1 MNKSY
6 GIFDLDGTL
15 VDSMEWWKGL
25 AEEFLRSQG
34 VEKLPDSLLSQI
46 KTMTIPESA
55 ALFIRIFGIS
65 GTVSSVAEEMNALMD
80 RHYREDISLKPG
92 VKAYLRRLKEKGIR
106 MCVASAASAKLAEDC
121 LKRLGAADYFEE
133 FLSCEDVGAGKTRPD
148 IYLRAAAGMGAAPED
163 TAVYEDA
170 LYAAETAKKAGFYVI
185 GVYDEGSCRT
195 KEERKRLGD
204 LADEMIECWEE
215 EEKL

>member
-1 MNKSY
+1 MYNSH

-34 VEKLPDSLLSQI
+34 VEELPDSLLSQI

-80 RHYREDISLKPG
+80 RHYRQRGFVPEARSEGVPEKAEGKRHQDVRGLRHIERAGGSLSEASG
-92 VKAYLRRLKEKGIR
+92 SSRL
-106 MCVASAASAKLAEDC
+106 
-121 LKRLGAADYFEE
+121 F
-133 FLSCEDVGAGKTRPD
+133 
-148 IYLRAAAGMGAAPED
+148 
-163 TAVYEDA
+163 
-170 LYAAETAKKAGFYVI
+170 
-185 GVYDEGSCRT
+185 
-195 KEERKRLGD
+195 
-204 LADEMIECWEE
+204 
-215 EEKL
+215 

>member
-65 GTVSSVAEEMNALMD
+65 GTVSSVAEEMNGLMD

-92 VKAYLRRLKEKGIR
+92 VKAYLRRLKEKGVR
-106 MCVASAASAKLAEDC
+106 MCVASATSKELVEAC
-121 LKRLGAADYFEE
+121 LKRLGAADYFEA
-133 FLSCEDVGAGKTRPD
+133 FLSCEDVGAGKTHPD
-148 IYLRAAAGMGAAPED
+148 IYLEAAQRMGAKPKD
-163 TAVYEDA
+163 TAGYEDA